1 MENNTIISLENV
13 NKTFGKDENAV
24 VALNNVSFTI
34 NKGEFVA
41 ITGESGSGKSTL
53 LSVIGS
59 LDKADS
65 GKIIV
70 NGQSIS
76 EQKDEELAI
85 YRRRNIGFIFQF
97 FNLIPVLNIEENIML
112 PINLDGLK
120 PDEKYLEELLEI
132 TGLTS
137 KRYNF
142 PHELSG
148 GQQQRVSVARAL
160 IHKPPVIL
168 ADEPTGNLDSKNSR
182 EVITML
188 KNSVKKY
195 GQTLVVI
202 THDGNIASQAD
213 RIFTMCDGVLTEKE
227 GTL

>member
-120 PDEKYLEELLEI
+120 PDEKYLEED
-132 TGLTS
+132 
-137 KRYNF
+137 F
-142 PHELSG
+142 PY
-148 GQQQRVSVARAL
+148 
-160 IHKPPVIL
+160 I
-168 ADEPTGNLDSKNSR
+168 
-182 EVITML
+182 
-188 KNSVKKY
+188 Y
-195 GQTLVVI
+195 
-202 THDGNIASQAD
+202 
-213 RIFTMCDGVLTEKE
+213 
-227 GTL
+227 

>member
-1 MENNTIISLENV
+1 MGNNICIRLENV
-13 NKTFGKDENAV
+13 SKTFGKDENAV
-24 VALNNVSFTI
+24 VALNNVSFTV

-53 LSVIGS
+53 LSVMGS

-65 GKIIV
+65 GTIIV
-70 NGQSIS
+70 NGQNLAEGHE
-76 EQKDEELAI
+76 EQLAI

-97 FNLIPVLNIEENIML
+97 FNLIPVLNVEENIML

-120 PDEKYLEELLEI
+120 PDKKYLDELLEI

-148 GQQQRVSVARAL
+148 GQQQR
-160 IHKPPVIL
+160 
-168 ADEPTGNLDSKNSR
+168 
-182 EVITML
+182 
-188 KNSVKKY
+188 
-195 GQTLVVI
+195 
-202 THDGNIASQAD
+202 
-213 RIFTMCDGVLTEKE
+213 
-227 GTL
+227 

>member
-97 FNLIPVLNIEENIML
+97 F
-112 PINLDGLK
+112 
-120 PDEKYLEELLEI
+120 
-132 TGLTS
+132 
-137 KRYNF
+137 
-142 PHELSG
+142 
-148 GQQQRVSVARAL
+148 
-160 IHKPPVIL
+160 
-168 ADEPTGNLDSKNSR
+168 
-182 EVITML
+182 
-188 KNSVKKY
+188 KK
-195 GQTLVVI
+195 
-202 THDGNIASQAD
+202 
-213 RIFTMCDGVLTEKE
+213 FF
-227 GTL
+227 

>member
-24 VALNNVSFTI
+24 VALNNVSFTV

-120 PDEKYLEELLEI
+120 PDEKYLEED
-132 TGLTS
+132 
-137 KRYNF
+137 F
-142 PHELSG
+142 PY
-148 GQQQRVSVARAL
+148 
-160 IHKPPVIL
+160 I
-168 ADEPTGNLDSKNSR
+168 
-182 EVITML
+182 
-188 KNSVKKY
+188 Y
-195 GQTLVVI
+195 
-202 THDGNIASQAD
+202 
-213 RIFTMCDGVLTEKE
+213 
-227 GTL
+227 